1 MEVHG
6 SDRQAA
12 RRDALSALKERHDAL
27 VEWLEREAADCV
39 AEQRHLE
46 EGTVER
52 IYWHYRLSNGVAGRA
67 RDVSHREH
75 LKTLKRS

>member
-52 IYWHYRLSNGVAGRA
+52 IYWHYGYLMAL
-67 RDVSHREH
+67 RDVLAMFPTASTSRH
-75 LKTLKRS
+75 